1 MILLHRS
8 SHYHYM
14 YVYMYITNPLKSS
27 IYLDASGRTCNCYMK
42 MLIKYL
48 EEKEKRN
55 YETLMPGYQSL
66 FSVKSIKS

>member
-1 MILLHRS
+1 MILLHCS

-14 YVYMYITNPLKSS
+14 YVCILLILYKSS